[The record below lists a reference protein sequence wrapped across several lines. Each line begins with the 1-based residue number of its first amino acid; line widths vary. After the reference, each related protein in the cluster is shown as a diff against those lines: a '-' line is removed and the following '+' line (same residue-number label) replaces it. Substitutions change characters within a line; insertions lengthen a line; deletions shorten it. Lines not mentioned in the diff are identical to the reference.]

1 MVEQRNQNG
10 RACTCVPSPSSS
22 LATLKD
28 KSNNDLQEAG
38 RQIQNGQEEPE
49 TRFISATLN
58 DKACPE
64 SAILNMVQLS
74 PGEKSWNVWRHSCLS
89 KMGDATGF

>member
-10 RACTCVPSPSSS
+10 RACTRVPSPSSS
-22 LATLKD
+22 LVTLKD

-38 RQIQNGQEEPE
+38 RQILNGQEEPE
-49 TRFISATLN
+49 TGFISTTLN

-64 SAILNMVQLS
+64 SAILNMVQLR
-74 PGEKSWNVWRHSCLS
+74 PREKSWNVWRHSCV
-89 KMGDATGF
+89 KDGRF